1 MIIEHYTEKYYEE
14 FKELSYS
21 WLKEYDLLEESD
33 EIMLNNPELIIN
45 NGGYIFIALQGNTP
59 IGTISLEKINDKE
72 YEILKLGVSKEHQGK
87 GIGKKLMEYVIQL
100 GKEKEILKLIL
111 HSNRKL
117 TSAISLYTKLG
128 FEEINL
134 VDNKFLTADIKM
146 ELKML

>member
-59 IGTISLEKINDKE
+59 IGTISLEKINNKE
-72 YEILKLGVSKEHQGK
+72 YEILKLGVSKEHKGK

>member
-59 IGTISLEKINDKE
+59 IGTISLEKINNKE

>member
-45 NGGYIFIALQGNTP
+45 NGGYIFIALHDNTL
-59 IGTISLEKINDKE
+59 IGTISLEKINNKE

-134 VDNKFLTADIKM
+134 VENKFLTADIKM

>member
-1 MIIEHYTEKYYEE
+1 MIIEYYTEKHYEE

-33 EIMLNNPELIIN
+33 EIMLNNPELIIDK
-45 NGGYIFIALQGNTP
+45 GGYIFLAFQDNIP

-100 GKEKEILKLIL
+100 AKDKKVLKLVL
-111 HSNRKL
+111 HSNSKL
-117 TSAISLYTKLG
+117 VSALSLYTKLG
-128 FEEINL
+128 FQEIVL
-134 VDNKFLTADIKM
+134 TDNKFLTADVKM
-146 ELKML
+146 ELKI

>member
-1 MIIEHYTEKYYEE
+1 MIIEYYTEKHYEE

-33 EIMLNNPELIIN
+33 EIMLNNPELIIDK
-45 NGGYIFIALQGNTP
+45 GGYIFLAFQDNIP

-100 GKEKEILKLIL
+100 AKDKKVLKLVL
-111 HSNRKL
+111 HSNSKL
-117 TSAISLYTKLG
+117 VSALSLYTKLG
-128 FEEINL
+128 FQEIVL
-134 VDNKFLTADIKM
+134 TDNKFLTADVKM
-146 ELKML
+146 ELKM